1 VSLAIDVE
9 QVTAVLLSDGEW
21 IYIQPGT
28 FQIGS
33 YEFVTTGGTAH
44 SAGNGGVCATGF
56 QLVDTQDG
64 ERISGPL
71 TAIQAVSHSPEAPA
85 D

>member
-1 VSLAIDVE
+1 VSLAIDVK
-9 QVTAVLLSDGEW
+9 QVTAVLLADGEW

-33 YEFVTTGGTAH
+33 YEFVAGDDQQHGAGT
-44 SAGNGGVCATGF
+44 GGVCATGF
-56 QLVDTQDG
+56 QFIDSQDG

-71 TAIQAVSHSPEAPA
+71 TAIQAISHSE
-85 D
+85 